1 MSSSL
6 GCRVKELRDQKG
18 WTQEEL
24 ADKANL
30 SPRQIQRIEAD
41 EPGKPRKATFR
52 LLAKALEIEMAELEK
67 AYRDGIAAD
76 TPQAPDIAPTNDVAV
91 PPTPRNP
98 AETPGSPR
106 KEWKRI
112 STVVACIVIVS
123 LLILAIYTLI
133 INPWIQSTE
142 VKPVLI
148 SGKVLC
154 IDNER
159 VVGVWVS
166 AVNGGSN
173 FASWYKTN
181 SNGSEIVFR
190 YDLPNGGAY
199 NIHVGCGGSKQD
211 WDNTDYTENGSS
223 TIKDHNP
230 HYFTCQDIPL
240 VAGHGPCYLKQ

>member
-1 MSSSL
+1 MEKVGVSSSL

-24 ADKANL
+24 
-30 SPRQIQRIEAD
+30 
-41 EPGKPRKATFR
+41 
-52 LLAKALEIEMAELEK
+52 LEK

-133 INPWIQSTE
+133 INPWIQ
-142 VKPVLI
+142 
-148 SGKVLC
+148 
-154 IDNER
+154 
-159 VVGVWVS
+159 
-166 AVNGGSN
+166 
-173 FASWYKTN
+173 
-181 SNGSEIVFR
+181 
-190 YDLPNGGAY
+190 
-199 NIHVGCGGSKQD
+199 
-211 WDNTDYTENGSS
+211 
-223 TIKDHNP
+223 
-230 HYFTCQDIPL
+230 
-240 VAGHGPCYLKQ
+240 